1 MSGLM
6 TGRWTRPAPPSRPS
20 AIAPALLAVMENALS
35 EAWRA
40 LLVEV
45 ANGNFSICGAHEDTI
60 TEKLQIIL
68 GELHATDPEVV
79 PGYSEFSIGS
89 RDSKLRS
96 HDGEHLDRQ
105 PDLTFY
111 PLRGS
116 IRTTNSLLAGIFVEC
131 KPIDSD
137 HPIPSTYCKDGLIRF
152 IRGDYA
158 WAVDHALMVGYVRN
172 RCWLPDGLV
181 HCREKDVS
189 ARKYRFL
196 GNLIA
201 LAPTSS
207 GDAVYQSTH
216 ERTFPLSLPAEP
228 AGPITL
234 HHLWLY
240 PASICETSRCRGGI
254 SGG

>member
-6 TGRWTRPAPPSRPS
+6 TGRWTRPVPPSRPS
-20 AIAPALLAVMENALS
+20 AIAPALLAVVENALS

-45 ANGNFSICGAHEDTI
+45 ANGHFSICGAHEDTI

-68 GELHATDPEVV
+68 GELHAADPEVV

-116 IRTTNSLLAGIFVEC
+116 IQTTNSLLAGIFVEC
-131 KPIDSD
+131 KPIDSG
-137 HPIPSTYCKDGLIRF
+137 HPILSTYCKEGLIRF

-172 RCWLPDGLV
+172 RCWLPDGLAP
-181 HCREKDVS
+181 CIENY
-189 ARKYRFL
+189 RKTMQYRFL
-196 GNLIA
+196 GSPIA
-201 LAPTSS
+201 LAPTTS
-207 GDAVYQSTH
+207 GDAMYQSRH
-216 ERTFPLSLPAEP
+216 ERTFTLSSPLEP
-228 AGPITL
+228 GNPITL

-240 PASICETSRCRGGI
+240 PDSICEVSRCRG
-254 SGG
+254 

>member
-20 AIAPALLAVMENALS
+20 AIAPALLAVVENALS

-40 LLVEV
+40 LLDEV
-45 ANGNFSICGAHEDTI
+45 ANGHFSICGAHEDTI

-68 GELHATDPEVV
+68 GELHAADPEVV

-137 HPIPSTYCKDGLIRF
+137 HPIPSAYCKEGLIRF

-172 RCWLPDGLV
+172 RCWLPEGLAA
-181 HCREKDVS
+181 CK
-189 ARKYRFL
+189 AMQYRFL
-196 GNLIA
+196 ESPIA
-201 LAPTSS
+201 LAPTTS
-207 GDAVYQSTH
+207 GDAVYQSRH
-216 ERTFPLSLPAEP
+216 ERTFTFSSPLEP

-254 SGG
+254 SDG